1 MKQLLV
7 CLFLT
12 LFFTSCI
19 PLSFA
24 PNIETDKV
32 KIAKRFKRDLPKR
45 YGFIFEDPKEADE
58 FYTFINTKYQLPG
71 MDRKIPLWVHK
82 KPLIMNIYE
91 RRRTTSTLNFIPI
104 LIDAALSGENSGVP
118 GFFNSFYTTRN
129 EKWFIII
136 TLTDLNGQD
145 GLAPAYD
152 RQNTN
157 LSFLRNLQ
165 KEYLNTANYMEAYFR
180 NKE

>member
-1 MKQLLV
+1 
-7 CLFLT
+7 
-12 LFFTSCI
+12 
-19 PLSFA
+19 
-24 PNIETDKV
+24 
-32 KIAKRFKRDLPKR
+32 
-45 YGFIFEDPKEADE
+45 
-58 FYTFINTKYQLPG
+58 
-71 MDRKIPLWVHK
+71 
-82 KPLIMNIYE
+82 MNIYE

-104 LIDAALSGENSGVP
+104 LLDAALSGENSGVP

-165 KEYLNTANYMEAYFR
+165 KEYLNTTNYMEAYFR

>member
-12 LFFTSCI
+12 SFFSSCI

-24 PNIETDKV
+24 PNIETDKI
-32 KIAKRFKRDLPKR
+32 KLAKRFKRDLPKR
-45 YGFIFEDPKEADE
+45 YGFIFEDPKEIDE
-58 FYTFINTKYQLPG
+58 FFEFINTKYELPG
-71 MDRKIPLWVHK
+71 IDRKIPLWIDE
-82 KPLIMNIYE
+82 KPLIMNMYE
-91 RRRTTSTLNFIPI
+91 RRRATSTLNFIPI
-104 LIDAALSGENSGVP
+104 LIDAALSGEDGGVP

-145 GLAPAYD
+145 ALAPAYD
-152 RQNTN
+152 RHNAN
-157 LSFLRNLQ
+157 LSFLRSLQ

-180 NKE
+180 NKK